1 MSKDNVSFEESLSM
15 LEDISKKLESD
26 SVTLE
31 EAIELFQKGIELS
44 KNCSDKLNDAK
55 QKIERITD
63 MEKPNDA

>member
-1 MSKDNVSFEESLSM
+1 MSKGNFSFEESLSM

>member
-1 MSKDNVSFEESLSM
+1 MSKDNFSFEESLSM